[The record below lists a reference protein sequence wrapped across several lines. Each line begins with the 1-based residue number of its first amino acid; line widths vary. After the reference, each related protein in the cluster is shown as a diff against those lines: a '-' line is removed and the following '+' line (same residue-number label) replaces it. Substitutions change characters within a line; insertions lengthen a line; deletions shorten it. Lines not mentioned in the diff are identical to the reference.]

1 MDVDQKI
8 DEMKQAIGISSDE
21 DLARVFAVGRSTVTS
36 WRRRNRIPA
45 RYVAHFERIVALEA
59 NEMPASMTAEI
70 VDRTTLGVVVRMS
83 QLPDGT
89 MRLSIFDRQVPA
101 DGGDDV

>member
-8 DEMKQAIGISSDE
+8 DDMKQAIGIASDE
-21 DLARVFAVGRSTVTS
+21 GLARFFAVGRSTVTS

-59 NEMPASMTAEI
+59 DEMPASMTAEI
-70 VDRTTLGVVVRMS
+70 VDRTTLGVVVRAS
-83 QLPDGT
+83 VLPDGAV
-89 MRLSIFDRQVPA
+89 RLSVFDRQVPA
-101 DGGDDV
+101 DGSDDA